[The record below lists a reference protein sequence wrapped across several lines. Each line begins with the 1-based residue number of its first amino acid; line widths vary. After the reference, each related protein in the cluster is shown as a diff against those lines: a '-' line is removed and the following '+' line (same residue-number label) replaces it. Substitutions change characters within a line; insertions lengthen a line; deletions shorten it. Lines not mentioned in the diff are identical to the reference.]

1 MDVPLNDPSSTAAQ
15 DDESYLD
22 ADDCPT
28 PTLDE
33 HILDGSDSDDV
44 QSKEETDTDLYSTVS
59 SDVKNVV
66 SGSSQQDPCPSEIID
81 SDHAKH
87 VGAEEQ
93 SNRDDE
99 ILQTD
104 ISGKRGIEED
114 PKPGDYGSN
123 RSSGQTS
130 KADANDV
137 ESISVDH
144 KTIEN
149 KNDNSESQDTKP
161 NENPTPSKPIEMTN
175 TSIDV
180 QGISVD
186 DIRFEIKD
194 NNSENQDTKPNEE
207 PKPSKPIEITNT
219 SIADNTDQSFKSLVE
234 DKMNPSS
241 LMNTSQNKTNS
252 ILIETNSS
260 SQIVDD
266 TSERKTSNQEDTF
279 SNKCTVVTK
288 ESSVSDN
295 SLTASPQNDFKCMK
309 CSFIT
314 SEENQYKTHVC
325 QTSPNVGEVPKEQQ
339 ITISFDN
346 GNFFCSACDFKA
358 KGHSFEEHLMCHL
371 NVKPYQCIYCP
382 EAFVNRRQMS
392 QHVSERHT
400 GNKMNCALKALSRA
414 KRLMAEAQ
422 KTNSCVFSAKVPGRV
437 PLQIDP
443 HEKTKVVKEKPEMSK
458 SDLQTGSTVPV
469 LSNTHPEKQDNQDT
483 SNKTK
488 DKWTMA
494 DGNDHLKDVKFDTTN
509 VTYKHQENETVESG
523 NSPVLG
529 TDNQVLTGVSHIS
542 EHKQQINTSVDE
554 IKKDTNK
561 DFSNVVKSDTQSVT
575 YNNLNDSSTKVT
587 SSIIEDVPNLGSQEM
602 ESVEDGQLNKDQVDP
617 ERNDK
622 ITLQSVVE
630 MVTEGNEMISQ
641 EMEVEGTSETDRQ
654 QPNGEQMDIVKPY
667 DTMATSTDKEES
679 SLVHDSSCVN
689 VESLNSLDSE
699 SQTTHH
705 NHEYMPSKVTDQV
718 SEKDSNKE
726 FDLSEKV
733 ADGPDSNKNEC
744 ENIQS
749 TGIKE
754 TSEMKDYFKKVN
766 DDRENADISPS
777 VEDNLSG
784 NACEESEDVPHDGD
798 GMQVTRTSDVAEEAD
813 ALTVIAPRE
822 ADSVANNVKV
832 LKDEHDSDVLSSKE
846 HQDTLQADPSDPSI
860 DSQKYLS
867 SILVSQESTGD
878 IDIRENI
885 HCENN
890 DGSVILETE
899 TGDNSCGIDNGNMM
913 MDQSDS
919 SSDVDEGQE
928 LKIIDSFSL
937 DKDDNSF
944 SESFGSKFTSEET
957 AVLDEVCVKTNE
969 NNFKP
974 STSDD
979 DKDELPAKCS
989 AEQTTNSSV
998 PFVPVA
1004 METMNADNDTKTN
1017 CVKSPDEIQA
1027 LPFSTVEKS
1036 VTLSEAQA
1044 TPKPVSLKQDT
1055 KHMRN
1060 PNFYVCGLECSFS
1073 CLNSIEFRDH
1083 LLLEHAGEVS
1093 FPCYYCGYVAH
1104 SEDGLLK
1111 HMINHAHTY
1120 NKAAPLYYCGVG
1132 RCKFGTNLL
1141 TDFLNHMQIMHSD
1154 CAVFKCKECDHLTD
1168 SIENLVKHFDEN
1180 YLHVVNCPHCTCK
1193 GSDRRVILQ
1202 HIAQYHP
1209 GKAKMVQVAKQ
1220 MICKERKQN
1229 NFYHDQTPSDEPE
1242 SEPMPVTVTEIKV
1255 EQQTAN
1261 PVESFVEKYS
1271 SKLKMK
1277 KGETVD
1283 RHIDPPKC
1291 DHCTFV
1297 ARDTRRLQSHLNCH
1311 CLPQKIKRH
1320 RFRCIYCPQGFDAS
1334 AKFKSHIACHPGLI
1348 KYWIF
1353 CCRHCEFDTN
1363 QRHVILKHIKTKDDI
1378 HMHRGEDE
1386 DMFSVVERVMESRVL
1401 ECDRCNFQTR
1411 HKLHLQ
1417 IHCGR
1422 EHQIIKAAAHSS
1434 TDRDSTP
1441 PAKSSAVSVK
1451 RPVIQVPQ
1459 YNKPSRNI
1467 SLTAVSS
1474 GQVKENQLKKFKCP
1488 HCQYLVPKAADLKQ
1502 HVKRHDYLGKISLHI
1517 FRCKYC
1523 SSSSTARDLV
1533 FEHIRDKH
1541 PGKAL
1546 QLMRKTVDID
1556 TQGTDNTFSET
1567 SVAEAPISSSD
1578 YNPQIPAIN
1587 PVMPISSSNPV
1598 IDSFHCETCS
1608 FSTPSREAFDNHL
1621 QLHNTKGGIKGVAL
1635 PEEDS
1640 DEEDSS
1646 YAEMKQ
1652 SPDSSDTQ
1660 MEAVPI
1666 MDIEKILQVV
1676 IVPECVATD
1685 TLTAAAR
1692 CPQCYFAS
1700 GYRSAFVSHVKS
1712 RHPEV
1717 IVVMRNNSQVQEV
1730 TEVGTIGKP
1739 FYLPE
1744 DLSPEVLVIPEKQVF
1759 SQAVG
1764 CPKCPNFAT
1773 YFRRNL
1779 VLHIQRHHSEVTAM
1793 GLSSWNGWR
1802 HDNAIDIKTDTLSS
1816 GLSTVQDES
1825 CIIGSGNLDEKVA
1838 MLYENYGANHKCLIC
1853 TIEKSKKYFMHIHLL
1868 RHLDISLWK
1877 CAFCAY
1883 QGLEKHKIKQHIK
1896 EHHPEKPTTIVYV
1909 KVDIDMKVSDFL
1921 KQLGL
1926 NRNAQTFL
1934 SVPEKAP
1941 LPEVATASSSNT
1953 ISTTLDSKMKMSGP
1967 LGTSELD
1974 EKIRCLY
1981 ETVNNK
1987 SMCILCSCEFTR
1999 KFAIHRH
2006 IITNHLKVALIGCGY
2021 CDFTGVDKHYITD
2034 HILMQHPKAPINVV
2048 TLDVDIPQKVTEL
2061 LSSPNP
2067 GKRGVSIF
2075 SDAYRKSHKSQQ
2087 VVDSSPKAY
2096 FLGKDL
2102 LDQKLQ
2108 CLYKRQPD
2116 GFKCKM
2122 CEWKFSRKY
2131 KCHRHLFLKHLKIN
2145 LFGCAYC
2152 HAKAV
2157 ERYIIISHIKD
2168 AHPGSPPHAQILKVD
2183 IDQKISELLSGVSQA
2198 APTPSKIQRNTNSHP
2213 APPEEFLPE
2222 QKPDISDDIKPA
2234 DTSMVVALFGRKR
2247 KDSDPVLPSVLSPVS
2262 PKKLKTTCRM
2272 TDVTTNINVICVA
2285 EGSIKKYVC
2294 EVCRFTSLHRSNV
2307 YRHVLRVHEKYREQE
2322 CQYCGYKTLSVVLMK
2337 QHIDIEHEAD
2347 SRSDKLPQG
2356 DKKDVV
2362 KVKQEQMD
2370 SESQPTPDAE
2380 LYHKDSAST
2389 VEKSPS
2395 VPHTI
2400 KTYCCAY
2407 CDYETHTS
2415 ENILKHTKELHCQN
2429 PDVPSSSSTTAMS
2442 SDSSASVYSRPVLK
2456 TNIKKGMFSAN
2467 QYLNCGY
2474 CSFRSASLPDI
2485 KAHAKLEHRSDTAL
2499 IVSPYAWRYICKICS
2514 LKNSAGGKMKNHIN
2528 RHIEYRPYTC
2538 GSCGTSYS
2546 SSDELRKHT
2555 KNYQHADNILYIKN
2569 DKKEK
2574 KVNQLMVE
2582 SQRCAEMVNLG
2593 TPFKFDSDL
2602 PSPSY
2607 LSQDGGNGKKVKPV
2621 KRMYNKPSVKKITST
2636 WKTES
2641 LGSAVKFKFVKK
2653 KQATAQKT
2661 KFRYAQNCPFAKKV
2675 PIRVHPRKD
2684 SSLVYKDSFSCT
2696 RCSFKS
2702 SVSLDEVRKHHREAH
2717 PDKEFI
2723 WHDGRLQLT
2732 CTESGAIVK
2741 CPSQMKMPPAD
2752 EQFTH
2757 KQLRGKGTKFYCNH
2771 CDFSCWVLQ
2780 AVKSHIRMHQP
2791 RRFICPY
2798 CQMRYH
2804 KR

>member
-1 MDVPLNDPSSTAAQ
+1 MDVPLNDHSSTSAE
-15 DDESYLD
+15 DESYWD
-22 ADDCPT
+22 ADDCLT

-44 QSKEETDTDLYSTVS
+44 QSKEETDTDLYSAVS

-93 SNRDDE
+93 SNKDDE
-99 ILQTD
+99 VLQTD
-104 ISGKRGIEED
+104 ISGKRGTEED

-130 KADANDV
+130 KA
-137 ESISVDH
+137 ESISVNQ
-144 KTIEN
+144 KRFEN
-149 KNDNSESQDTKP
+149 KND
-161 NENPTPSKPIEMTN
+161 
-175 TSIDV
+175 
-180 QGISVD
+180 
-186 DIRFEIKD
+186 
-194 NNSENQDTKPNEE
+194 NSENQDTKPDEK
-207 PKPSKPIEITNT
+207 PKASKPIKMANT
-219 SIADNTDQSFKSLVE
+219 SKADNTDQSFKPLVE
-234 DKMNPSS
+234 DKVNPP
-241 LMNTSQNKTNS
+241 LRNTSHNQTNRS
-252 ILIETNSS
+252 LLETN
-260 SQIVDD
+260 
-266 TSERKTSNQEDTF
+266 
-279 SNKCTVVTK
+279 
-288 ESSVSDN
+288 
-295 SLTASPQNDFKCMK
+295 
-309 CSFIT
+309 
-314 SEENQYKTHVC
+314 
-325 QTSPNVGEVPKEQQ
+325 SPNVGEAPREQQ

-346 GNFFCSACDFKA
+346 DTFFCSACDFKA

-371 NVKPYQCIYCP
+371 NIKPYQCIYCP
-382 EAFVNRRQMS
+382 EAFVNCQQMS

-400 GNKMNCALKALSRA
+400 GNKMNCDLKALSRA
-414 KRLMAEAQ
+414 KMLMAEA
-422 KTNSCVFSAKVPGRV
+422 
-437 PLQIDP
+437 
-443 HEKTKVVKEKPEMSK
+443 
-458 SDLQTGSTVPV
+458 
-469 LSNTHPEKQDNQDT
+469 
-483 SNKTK
+483 
-488 DKWTMA
+488 
-494 DGNDHLKDVKFDTTN
+494 
-509 VTYKHQENETVESG
+509 
-523 NSPVLG
+523 
-529 TDNQVLTGVSHIS
+529 
-542 EHKQQINTSVDE
+542 
-554 IKKDTNK
+554 
-561 DFSNVVKSDTQSVT
+561 
-575 YNNLNDSSTKVT
+575 
-587 SSIIEDVPNLGSQEM
+587 SIIEDVPNLGSQEM
-602 ESVEDGQLNKDQVDP
+602 ESMEYGQLNKDQVDP

-641 EMEVEGTSETDRQ
+641 EMEVDVEGTSETDRQ
-654 QPNGEQMDIVKPY
+654 QLNGEQMDIVKRY
-667 DTMATSTDKEES
+667 DTMMTSTDKEES
-679 SLVHDSSCVN
+679 SLVHDSSQT
-689 VESLNSLDSE
+689 DSR
-699 SQTTHH
+699 TTD
-705 NHEYMPSKVTDQV
+705 NDHENISSKLTDQV
-718 SEKDSNKE
+718 SEKDSLKE
-726 FDLSEKV
+726 CGLSERL
-733 ADGPDSNKNEC
+733 ADGQDRNK
-744 ENIQS
+744 
-749 TGIKE
+749 KK
-754 TSEMKDYFKKVN
+754 TSEINYFTKMN
-766 DDRENADISPS
+766 DDGRNAISSS
-777 VEDNLSG
+777 VEDNFSG
-784 NACEESEDVPHDGD
+784 NTCDVPLDSD
-798 GMQVTRTSDVAEEAD
+798 GMQVTSTSDVAEEAD
-813 ALTVIAPRE
+813 ALKAFAPRV
-822 ADSVANNVKV
+822 AHSVANNVTV
-832 LKDEHDSDVLSSKE
+832 LKEEHDSDVLSSKE
-846 HQDTLQADPSDPSI
+846 HQDKLQADPSS

-867 SILVSQESTGD
+867 SILVSQDSTGE
-878 IDIRENI
+878 IDSKENI
-885 HCENN
+885 FSANN
-890 DGSVILETE
+890 DRSIVLETE
-899 TGDNSCGIDNGNMM
+899 TAGNSSWMDNGNMM
-913 MDQSDS
+913 MAKFDS
-919 SSDVDEGQE
+919 SSDVDEGQQ
-928 LKIIDSFSL
+928 LKIIDTFSL

-944 SESFGSKFTSEET
+944 SEPFGSNFTSEET

-969 NNFKP
+969 NNSVP
-974 STSDD
+974 STSEDD
-979 DKDELPAKCS
+979 EDELPGKCS

-998 PFVPVA
+998 PFGTVT
-1004 METMNADNDTKTN
+1004 MGTMNADNDA
-1017 CVKSPDEIQA
+1017 KSPDEIQA
-1027 LPFSTVEKS
+1027 LPSFTVDKT

-1044 TPKPVSLKQDT
+1044 TPEPVSLNQDT

-1060 PNFYVCGLECSFS
+1060 PNFYVCGLVCSFS

-1111 HMINHAHTY
+1111 HMINHAQTY

-1193 GSDRRVILQ
+1193 GSDRRVILR

-1242 SEPMPVTVTEIKV
+1242 SEPMPVTVTEINV

-1261 PVESFVEKYS
+1261 AVESFVDKIS
-1271 SKLKMK
+1271 SMLRIK

-1283 RHIDPPKC
+1283 RHIDTPKC

-1311 CLPQKIKRH
+1311 CMPRKIKYI
-1320 RFRCIYCPQGFDAS
+1320 RFRCIYCPQAFQAFT
-1334 AKFKSHIACHPGLI
+1334 KFKSHISCHPGLI
-1348 KYWIF
+1348 KYWMY
-1353 CCRHCEFDTN
+1353 CCRCCVFNTN
-1363 QRHVILKHIKTKDDI
+1363 QRHVILKHIETKDDL
-1378 HMHRGEDE
+1378 HVHRGEDE
-1386 DMFSVVERVMESRVL
+1386 DMFSVVERVMESQVL

-1417 IHCGR
+1417 IHCAR
-1422 EHQIIKAAAHSS
+1422 EHQIIKAAAQSS

-1640 DEEDSS
+1640 DKEEEEDSS
-1646 YAEMKQ
+1646 CTEMK
-1652 SPDSSDTQ
+1652 PDSSDTQ

-1676 IVPECVATD
+1676 IVPECDATD

-1744 DLSPEVLVIPEKQVF
+1744 DLSPEVLVIPEKRVF

-1779 VLHIQRHHSEVTAM
+1779 FIHIQRHHPEVTSM

-1802 HDNAIDIKTDTLSS
+1802 HDNVAGSKTGTLSS
-1816 GLSTVQDES
+1816 GLSPTVQDES
-1825 CIIGSGNLDEKVA
+1825 CIIGSGNLDEKIA
-1838 MLYENYGANHKCLIC
+1838 MLYENNGANLKCLIC
-1853 TIEKSKKYFMHIHLL
+1853 TIEISKRFFMHIHLL
-1868 RHLDISLWK
+1868 RHMDISLWK

-1883 QGLEKHKIKQHIK
+1883 QGLAKHKIKQHIK
-1896 EHHPEKPTTIVYV
+1896 ERHPKKPTTIVYV
-1909 KVDIDMKVSDFL
+1909 KVDIDKKVSDFL
-1921 KQLGL
+1921 KVNQLDS

-1953 ISTTLDSKMKMSGP
+1953 ITTTLDSKMKMSGP

-1974 EKIRCLY
+1974 EKIRSLY
-1981 ETVNNK
+1981 ETRNNK
-1987 SMCILCSCEFTR
+1987 SMCNLCSCKFTR

-2006 IITNHLKVALIGCGY
+2006 IVTNHLKVALVGCGY
-2021 CDFTGVDKHYITD
+2021 CDFTDVKSYNITKHIVK
-2034 HILMQHPKAPINVV
+2034 QHPKAPINVV
-2048 TLDVDIPQKVTEL
+2048 TLDVDIAKKVTEL
-2061 LSSPNP
+2061 LSSTNSEK
-2067 GKRGVSIF
+2067 GLVDVVSE
-2075 SDAYRKSHKSQQ
+2075 SQQ
-2087 VVDSSPKAY
+2087 NVDSSPKSY
-2096 FLGKDL
+2096 LLGNDL

-2108 CLYKRQPD
+2108 CLYTKESGKFQ
-2116 GFKCKM
+2116 CKM
-2122 CEWKFSRKY
+2122 CEWNFPRVY
-2131 KCHRHLFLKHLKIN
+2131 GCHRHLFVRHLKIS

-2152 HAKAV
+2152 RVKAV
-2157 ERYIIISHIKD
+2157 ERYKIISHIKD
-2168 AHPGSPPHAQILKVD
+2168 VHPGSPRHPQILNVD
-2183 IDQKISELLSGVSQA
+2183 LDQRISKLLSGVSQA
-2198 APTPSKIQRNTNSHP
+2198 AETPSTIQCNTDSHP
-2213 APPEEFLPE
+2213 AHPEEFLPE
-2222 QKPDISDDIKPA
+2222 QTPDISDDIEPA
-2234 DTSMVVALFGRKR
+2234 DTGVVVALFGQKR
-2247 KDSDPVLPSVLSPVS
+2247 SHSDPVLPSVLSPAS
-2262 PKKLKTTCRM
+2262 PKKVKTGCRT
-2272 TDVTTNINVICVA
+2272 TDVTTNIKVMGVA
-2285 EGSIKKYVC
+2285 EGSVKKFVC
-2294 EVCRFTSLHRSNV
+2294 EFCQFSSVHHSKLHR
-2307 YRHVLRVHEKYREQE
+2307 HVMSLHEKYREKE
-2322 CQYCGYKTLSVVLMK
+2322 CRYCSYKTFRGVHLK
-2337 QHIDIEHEAD
+2337 QHMAIEHKPIA
-2347 SRSDKLPQG
+2347 
-2356 DKKDVV
+2356 
-2362 KVKQEQMD
+2362 
-2370 SESQPTPDAE
+2370 
-2380 LYHKDSAST
+2380 
-2389 VEKSPS
+2389 S
-2395 VPHTI
+2395 VPKWLSKATHLG
-2400 KTYCCAY
+2400 KTK
-2407 CDYETHTS
+2407 
-2415 ENILKHTKELHCQN
+2415 I
-2429 PDVPSSSSTTAMS
+2429 
-2442 SDSSASVYSRPVLK
+2442 
-2456 TNIKKGMFSAN
+2456 FSAK

-2474 CSFRSASLPDI
+2474 CSYKSALFPEV
-2485 KAHAKLEHRSDTAL
+2485 KAHVELEHRSESLL
-2499 IVSPYAWRYICKICS
+2499 IVSPYAWRFICKICS
-2514 LKNSAGGKMKNHIN
+2514 LKIIAKVTMKEHLN
-2528 RHIEYRPYTC
+2528 RHIEFWPYTC
-2538 GSCGTSYS
+2538 RRCGRSYPS
-2546 SSDELRKHT
+2546 SANLKTHFKLFQHSD
-2555 KNYQHADNILYIKN
+2555 DVLYLTN
-2569 DKKEK
+2569 DQKEK
-2574 KVNQLMVE
+2574 TAMKLLIQ
-2582 SQRCAEMVNLG
+2582 SHRRAEMV
-2593 TPFKFDSDL
+2593 TFKPDL
-2602 PSPSY
+2602 SPGV
-2607 LSQDGGNGKKVKPV
+2607 GGHSEKTKTVKLM
-2621 KRMYNKPSVKKITST
+2621 RNKPQVRKNTST
-2636 WKTES
+2636 GKTES
-2641 LGSAVKFKFVKK
+2641 LGSAVKFKVVKK
-2653 KQATAQKT
+2653 KQATAHKV
-2661 KFRYAQNCPFAKKV
+2661 KFRCSQNCPFAKKV
-2675 PIRVHPRKD
+2675 PISIYPRKD

-2702 SVSLDEVRKHHREAH
+2702 SVSLDEVRKHHQEAH
-2717 PDKEFI
+2717 PDKEFV

-2757 KQLRGKGTKFYCNH
+2757 KQLRGKGKGTKFYCNH

-2791 RRFICPY
+2791 KRSVCPY
-2798 CQMRYH
+2798 CRRRYH